1 MQQFA
6 KRLNLRKLLPQ
17 LLLPGIITAI
27 EDEQCTLDDVM
38 TGEGRRLRDNQ
49 LKPQCDALSNEILVV
64 IFCD

>member
-38 TGEGRRLRDNQ
+38 TGEGRRLGDNQ